1 MICFESR
8 DKRIAMSP
16 KPKKNVGGISDQT
29 DKAVLGFNGRNLLPI
44 AVLLLV
50 SLALYYHSLS
60 NGFVFDDFAVIVE
73 NKHIKDLGN
82 SLPAF
87 LDDSYFRVAGGESSY
102 RPIPTLSYF
111 LIHSLAGLNPFYY
124 HLCSVLLHTL
134 NVLLVYRLFC
144 LLLDDRFKA
153 LLGGLLFACH
163 PVLTEAVNCIS
174 FNEDLFAASFFLLAM
189 ILYVRRTEYT
199 AGNAAY
205 CLSLFFFFLGLL
217 SKEMAITL
225 PAVILLYDL
234 TFRAFDERTPFI
246 KCALNTVKKG
256 WPLYLGYAA
265 VGGFYLVLRFILI
278 TKPGDAVKPNF
289 GALFDRLLYLPNHIF
304 SFVKLAVAPYNLNVE
319 HVFSYPPAFFEF
331 NQLCGFGFTTG
342 LAVFSVILFRRFK
355 EIAFGIWWFGIT
367 LGPVY
372 NLIQIFNPIAERYLY
387 IPVIG
392 FCLAAPVVLYGL
404 FSRTFSRPA
413 AVKMAALIVVAVI
426 AGVFANITLA
436 RHRDWKDGLTLWSK
450 TVRQSPKSGVAHG
463 SLGRAYQE
471 QGLLDEAA
479 AQYRMAVKLMPNHF
493 KAYYNLATVYEQKGN
508 FSQAVEN
515 LKKALSINPG
525 YANAHYNLA
534 LLYHKQDMMAEAIQH
549 YHKVIELVPEDVEAR
564 NNLGVAFAI
573 QGDLDQAIQE
583 WQKVLAI
590 DPLNKGAQDNLRKA
604 EKMMD

>member
-1 MICFESR
+1 
-8 DKRIAMSP
+8 MSP
-16 KPKKNVGGISDQT
+16 KPKKRVAGPADQT
-29 DKAVLGFNGRNLLPI
+29 DRAVWRFNGRNLLPA
-44 AVLLLV
+44 AVLVLV
-50 SLALYYHSLS
+50 SLALYYNSLS

-87 LDDSYFRVAGGESSY
+87 LNDSYFKVAGGESSY
-102 RPIPTLSYF
+102 RPIATLSYF
-111 LIHSLAGLNPFYY
+111 LIYSLAGLNPFYY

-134 NVLLVYRLFC
+134 NVLLVYGLFC

-153 LLGGLLFACH
+153 LLGGLLFASH

-174 FNEDLFAASFFLLAM
+174 FNEDLLAAFFFLLAM

-225 PAVILLYDL
+225 PAVILLHDL
-234 TFRAFDERTPFI
+234 TFRAVDERTPLI
-246 KCALNTVKKG
+246 KCALMTLKKG
-256 WPLYLGYAA
+256 WSFYLGYAA
-265 VGGFYLVLRFILI
+265 VGGVYLVLRFIMI
-278 TKPGDAVKPNF
+278 TRPGDAVKPNF
-289 GALFDRLLYLPNHIF
+289 GDLFDRLLYLPNHIF

-319 HVFSYPPAFFEF
+319 RVFSYPPAFFEF
-331 NQLCGFGFTTG
+331 SQLCGFGFTIG
-342 LAVFSVILFRRFK
+342 LAVFSMILFRRFK
-355 EIAFGIWWFGIT
+355 EIAFGILWFGIT

-392 FCLAAPVVLYGL
+392 FCLLVPLVLCGL
-404 FSRTFSRPA
+404 FRRVFSRPA
-413 AVKMAALIVVAVI
+413 AVKPATVIVVVVI
-426 AGVFANITLA
+426 TGVYASITLA
-436 RHRDWKDGLTLWSK
+436 RHPDWKDGLTLWSK
-450 TVRQSPKSGVAHG
+450 TVRQSPESGVAHG

-471 QGLLDEAA
+471 QGLLDEAVA
-479 AQYRMAVKLMPNHF
+479 RYRMAVKLMPNHF
-493 KAYYNLATVYEQKGN
+493 KAYYNLATVYDQKGD

-515 LKKALSINPG
+515 LKKAISINPG

-534 LLYHKQDMMAEAIQH
+534 LLYHKRKMMAEAIQH

-564 NNLGVAFAI
+564 NNLGVAFAM
-573 QGDLDQAIQE
+573 QGNLDQAILE

-590 DPLNKGAQDNLRKA
+590 DPVNKGATDNLSKA